1 LVSASPAEEN
11 VYEAWLHDAGGSD
24 YQLSLGQ
31 LNENGTINVSQ
42 QMVNPFTYTVFFIT
56 EEPQDDVDPNSA
68 DAIAGV
74 QLEAPFGQ

>member
-1 LVSASPAEEN
+1 
-11 VYEAWLHDAGGSD
+11 
-24 YQLSLGQ
+24 
-31 LNENGTINVSQ
+31 
-42 QMVNPFTYTVFFIT
+42 VFFIT